1 MVLTNKQQ
9 EGLKIALERYKE
21 GKKYTVISGYA
32 GSGKS
37 TLIKFI
43 IAALGVD
50 NDRVAYVAYTGKAAT
65 VLAEKGCPNA
75 TTAHKLLYYSKQMP
89 DGKFIHKARPSWE
102 IKYDI
107 IVVDEV
113 SMLPKSLWDL
123 LVSHNVYVI
132 ACGDP
137 FQLPPVDKTDTHD
150 LLDNPH
156 IFLDEIMRQAQ
167 ESEIIQ
173 MSMLVREG
181 KPLPLFKGKEV
192 QVISKDE
199 LKTGM
204 YSWADQILCAT
215 NRTRNE
221 INAQMRAMNQ
231 LPSTPQEGDKII
243 SLRNHWD
250 EYTNMGSPM
259 TNGVIGTIKNLKK
272 ESIRLPKYILEAGK
286 IDTLIADIE
295 LDNGEL
301 FYNVCMDYKSIVDGE
316 KALNGKQEYL
326 FVKNKTLP
334 EEPPFEMAYGYAI
347 TVWKAQG
354 SEWDNVLL
362 FEESFPFDKVEHQ
375 KYLYTGITRAAKK
388 IVIVKG

>member
-1 MVLTNKQQ
+1 MTLTDKQR
-9 EGLKIALERYKE
+9 EGLNIALKRYNDGE
-21 GKKYTVISGYA
+21 KYTVIAGYA
-32 GSGKS
+32 GTGKS

-43 IAALGVD
+43 ISALNINPSD
-50 NDRVAYVAYTGKAAT
+50 VAYVAYTGKAAT

-89 DGKFIHKARPSWE
+89 DGKFFHRARPRLE
-102 IKYDI
+102 FPYKV

-113 SMLPKSLWDL
+113 SMLPQSLWNL
-123 LVSHNVYVI
+123 LISHDVYVI

-137 FQLPPVDKTDTHD
+137 FQLPPVAKDDTHN

-181 KPLPLFKGKEV
+181 KPLPYFKGKEV
-192 QVISKDE
+192 QVISKNE
-199 LKTGM
+199 LVTGM

-215 NRTRNE
+215 NKTRNI
-221 INAQMRAMNQ
+221 INEQMREMNQ
-231 LPSTPQEGDKII
+231 MPLEPKEGDKII
-243 SLRNHWD
+243 CLRNHW
-250 EYTNMGSPM
+250 EIYSNGGSPL
-259 TNGVIGTIKNLKK
+259 TNGVIGTLKNIKKGVMYVP
-272 ESIRLPKYILEAGK
+272 RYIYEPSR
-286 IDTLIADIE
+286 IETLDADIE
-295 LDNGEL
+295 LENGEI
-301 FYNVCMDYKSIVDGE
+301 FTNICMDYKSIAEGE
-316 KALNGKQEYL
+316 KTLTSRQEYL
-326 FVKNKTLP
+326 MSTNKKITN
-334 EEPPFEMAYGYAI
+334 EPPYEMAYGYAI

-362 FEESFPFDKVEHQ
+362 FEEKFPFDKEEHQ

-388 IVIVKG
+388 IVIVKD